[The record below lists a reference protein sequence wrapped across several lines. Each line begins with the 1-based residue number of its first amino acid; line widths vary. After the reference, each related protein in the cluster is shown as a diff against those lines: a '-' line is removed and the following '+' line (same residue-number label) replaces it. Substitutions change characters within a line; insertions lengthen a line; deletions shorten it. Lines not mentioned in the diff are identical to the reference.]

1 MAMSFGS
8 TLKELFRDYR
18 FAVAFILLCLL
29 ITLAVMSFFAPHD
42 PTLWYTAPR
51 DLPPSRQ
58 HILGTTSRGQDVF
71 WQAAFA
77 IRNSLII
84 SAIAG
89 IVSRVIAVAVGLV
102 AGYQGG
108 KSDRIL
114 MFITDGFLVIPLFLI
129 IVMLAMLIRDK
140 MNIFTT
146 GLLLAVFGWAWDARV
161 IRAQVLSLRE
171 REFTRTAILSG
182 SRTLELVSKEYMP
195 YITPLAFST
204 LINNMSWAIGM
215 EMTLSIVGLTNM
227 DIPTLGTM
235 LKWALN
241 YQAILMRRWNWVLT
255 PVMLSVFLFIALYW
269 MSVSISE
276 YLDPRTRVQRVGVE

>member
-1 MAMSFGS
+1 
-8 TLKELFRDYR
+8 
-18 FAVAFILLCLL
+18 VAFIVLCFL
-29 ITLAVMSFFAPHD
+29 IALAVLAFFSPYD
-42 PTLWYTAPR
+42 PTIWYYAPR
-51 DLPPSRQ
+51 DLKPSAKY
-58 HILGTTSRGQDVF
+58 ILGTCSRGQDIF
-71 WQAAFA
+71 WQATFA

-84 SAIAG
+84 SAVAG
-89 IVSRVIAVAVGLV
+89 IASRFIAVAVGLV
-102 AGYQGG
+102 AGYKGG
-108 KSDRIL
+108 RTDRFL
-114 MFITDGFLVIPLFLI
+114 MFISDGFLVIPLFLI

-161 IRAQVLSLRE
+161 IRSQVLSLRE

-182 SRTLELVSKEYMP
+182 TGTLELVFKEYMP

-227 DIPTLGTM
+227 DIPTLGTT

-241 YQAILMRRWNWVLT
+241 YQAILMKRWNWLLT
-255 PVMLSVFLFIALYW
+255 PVVLSVLLFIGLYW

-276 YLDPRTRVQRVGVE
+276 YLDPRTRVQRVGGE